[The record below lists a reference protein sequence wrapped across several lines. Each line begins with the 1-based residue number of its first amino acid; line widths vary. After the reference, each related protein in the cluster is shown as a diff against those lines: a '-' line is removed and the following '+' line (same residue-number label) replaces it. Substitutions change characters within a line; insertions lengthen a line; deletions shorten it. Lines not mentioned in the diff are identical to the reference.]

1 VTIVFLWQLKKAS
14 GYGERYSYKTTE
26 GWMQMGIL
34 ASVIGIGILAYNHY
48 YSTVS
53 ENLFLLACGLIITGV
68 LFYFFLE
75 RE

>member
-1 VTIVFLWQLKKAS
+1 LWQFKAVKRHREV
-14 GYGERYSYKTTE
+14 YRKDITE
-26 GWMQMGIL
+26 GLMIVGII

-48 YSTVS
+48 YCSVS
-53 ENLFLLACGLIITGV
+53 EQVLLLACGLVVTGM

>member
-1 VTIVFLWQLKKAS
+1 VTIVLIWALKHAC
-14 GYGERYSYKTTE
+14 GYGKRFSCEITE
-26 GWMQMGIL
+26 VMMRMGII
-34 ASVIGIGILAYNHY
+34 ASVVGIGILAYNHY
-48 YSTVS
+48 YSSVS

>member
-1 VTIVFLWQLKKAS
+1 MTA
-14 GYGERYSYKTTE
+14 GRE
-26 GWMQMGIL
+26 GAIYREEIIEGLMSMGII

-48 YSTVS
+48 YSSIS
-53 ENLFLLACGLIITGV
+53 EHVYLLACGLVITGV